1 MYDRTENDL
10 FVVEETSKAIY
21 RSLEGANAN
30 GLDTISIYRDE
41 NNKSLLYEKTVTLT
55 ADNDKVVNFLG
66 MENIADFTKMAPA
79 MLADI
84 AYVRYETYMPQYLLV
99 VDPTIV
105 PAGKWCDVHQTA
117 DCEHAVPTKGLVSGR
132 FLVSLADTAAVWA
145 DANKH
150 KAGNPYLN
158 SENLPKLGFVQATQD
173 RKSVV

>member
-1 MYDRTENDL
+1 M
-10 FVVEETSKAIY
+10 
-21 RSLEGANAN
+21 
-30 GLDTISIYRDE
+30 
-41 NNKSLLYEKTVTLT
+41 YEKTVTLT

-158 SENLPKLGFVQATQD
+158 SENLPK
-173 RKSVV
+173 